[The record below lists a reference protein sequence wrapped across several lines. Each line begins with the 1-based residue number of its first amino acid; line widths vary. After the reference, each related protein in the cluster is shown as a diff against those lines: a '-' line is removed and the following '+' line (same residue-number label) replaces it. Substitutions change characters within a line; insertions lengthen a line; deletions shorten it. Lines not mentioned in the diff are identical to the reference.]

1 MEMKEVGFNY
11 YAINLGIVYNIVR
24 IRNPTDLG
32 SAGNPGISDWSR
44 IGNLLI
50 PSTLKQK
57 QG

>member
-1 MEMKEVGFNY
+1 MGFKYYDIHVGK
-11 YAINLGIVYNIVR
+11 VYNIVR
-24 IRNPTDLG
+24 IRNSTDLG
-32 SAGNPGISDWSR
+32 SAGKPGISDWSR